1 MSKGPERYDVPSV
14 KGLPQAQAAEA
25 LVQAN
30 LAVGTVK
37 EAYDDKV
44 AAGAVVSTTPKAGAS
59 VKPAT
64 PVDLVVSKGPEPVP
78 VPDIVGKKIGT
89 AKDALARV
97 GLKSDVTQKFSEEVA
112 DGEVISVKPK
122 AGTIVDSGSRVALV
136 VSKGPPPVTVPN
148 LIDMPRQKAI
158 TTLQRLGLR
167 PNVVEGDFSPL
178 NRVISQDPSPGTEIP
193 KGSTV
198 TIRII

>member
-1 MSKGPERYDVPSV
+1 MPSV

-44 AAGAVVSTTPKAGAS
+44 AAGDVVSTTPKAGAS

-112 DGEVISVKPK
+112 DGDVISVKPK